1 MKQCRRK
8 LPKGST
14 HHLDAPC
21 LCIHSSSE
29 QGITNF
35 AMSLDLKVRCAVGG
49 YASGHRDAPAS
60 NAKQNAFQDMSSHQ
74 DRLKCYIYIMLKIY
88 TIIPL
93 GTRLRPFPKGLAH
106 IYASVGSTGKFPVV
120 RGGQRRKSCHAQHLI
135 PRKASW
141 QLTSR

>member
-21 LCIHSSSE
+21 LCIHASSE

-74 DRLKCYIYIMLKIY
+74 DRL
-88 TIIPL
+88 IIPL

-106 IYASVGSTGKFPVV
+106 IYASVGSTRKFPVV

-135 PRKASW
+135 SRKASL
-141 QLTSR
+141 QPTSR